1 MEGSLVGTTHDG
13 GDMFRNVRV
22 YWLAFIAY
30 WGILLFGYDTGIAG
44 GVVGNLYFEET
55 FGIANSTGSI
65 DTKKSDNVSS
75 NVVSVLQ
82 AGAFFGAL
90 ISAPIS
96 GKFGRK
102 WPLFAYTLIFA
113 IGAILTI
120 VPSGSDPG
128 RGLGEIYA
136 GRVISGFGVGA
147 ITAVSPAFVSE
158 CSPKDI
164 RGRITGLF
172 QVMVALG
179 IMISYFINL
188 GVGLHIHNDARIW
201 RIPFG
206 LQLVPAGLMALGLLT
221 IKESP
226 RFLASVGRNNEALS
240 NLAYLRRSSPH
251 SESVILEMAEIEA
264 AIQEENEARK
274 SLRWREA
281 FLGKGNAIR
290 FVIAFMIFLLQQ
302 WSGQNSVTYYAPQI
316 FASIGYTGTKNSLLA
331 SGILGSTV
339 FFLACIL
346 TDCTHSASPSYTP
359 FWFPGVVKVVTVS
372 IFVAFGVERYGRKR
386 FLLISSLGMGILF
399 FIIGAL
405 LKTHPSPVSN
415 ANDAPPSPSR
425 ASQAMAAMLYLEGVC
440 YVIGW
445 GPLPWIYVS
454 EIFPTRTRHYGLSLA
469 SASQWLWNF
478 VISKQTPIMKTEL
491 GYKLFLMFASLNIGA
506 LAVFSILI
514 PETKGRS
521 LEEMDIV
528 LLRIF
533 GAVDEQ
539 QRQNDIMA
547 HTLSGCL
554 QYQSFSNSL
563 LSSAQSTTTARKTDG
578 VFPRIYLPR
587 R

>member
-226 RFLASVGRNNEALS
+226 RFLASVGSNNEALS

-290 FVIAFMIFLLQQ
+290 FVIAFMMFLLQQ

-331 SGILGSTV
+331 SGIL
-339 FFLACIL
+339 
-346 TDCTHSASPSYTP
+346 
-359 FWFPGVVKVVTVS
+359 GVVKVVTVS

-405 LKTHPSPVSN
+405 LKTHPPPASN

-521 LEEMDIV
+521 LEEMDI
-528 LLRIF
+528 IF

-547 HTLSGCL
+547 HTLMRNPQPQQERQTVS
-554 QYQSFSNSL
+554 SRESISL
-563 LSSAQSTTTARKTDG
+563 GDK
-578 VFPRIYLPR
+578 V
-587 R
+587 

>member
-1 MEGSLVGTTHDG
+1 MGSVVKSERVGL
-13 GDMFRNVRV
+13 FQNVRV

-55 FGIANSTGSI
+55 FGIANSTGTI
-65 DTKKSDNVSS
+65 NTKKSDDVSS

-90 ISAPIS
+90 VSAPVS
-96 GKFGRK
+96 AKFGRK
-102 WPLFAYTLIFA
+102 WPLFIYTLIFA

-120 VPSGSDPG
+120 VPSGSNPG

-136 GRVISGFGVGA
+136 GRVISGFGIGA

-158 CSPKDI
+158 CSPKEV

-172 QVMVALG
+172 QVMVASG

-188 GVGLHIHNDARIW
+188 GVGLHVKNNPKIW

-206 LQLVPAGLMALGLLT
+206 LQLVPAGMMALGLLT
-221 IKESP
+221 VKESP
-226 RFLASVGRNNEALS
+226 RYLASVGRNEEAIN
-240 NLAYLRRSSPH
+240 NLAYLRRSPAD
-251 SESVILEMAEIEA
+251 SESVVLEMAEIEA
-264 AIQEENEARK
+264 AIQEERLARV
-274 SLRWREA
+274 SLGWREA
-281 FLGKGNAIR
+281 FFGKGNAIR
-290 FVIAFMIFLLQQ
+290 FLIAFMIFLLQQ

-331 SGILGSTV
+331 SGVLGAEFSSFRILD
-339 FFLACIL
+339 IL
-346 TDCTHSASPSYTP
+346 LTCRSL
-359 FWFPGVVKVVTVS
+359 GVVKVVTVS
-372 IFVAFGVERYGRKR
+372 TFVAFGVERFGRKR
-386 FLLISSLGMGILF
+386 FLFISSMGMGILF

-405 LKTHPSPVSN
+405 LKTHPPPAAS
-415 ANDAPPSPSR
+415 ANDAPSSPSR

-454 EIFPTRTRHYGLSLA
+454 EIFPTRTRHYGLALA

-491 GYKLFLMFASLNIGA
+491 GYKLFLMFASVNIGA
-506 LAVFSILI
+506 LAVFSLLI
-514 PETKGRS
+514 PETKGKS
-521 LEEMDIV
+521 LEEMDI
-528 LLRIF
+528 F
-533 GAVDEQ
+533 GAVDVE
-539 QRQNDIMA
+539 QRQKDIMVQ
-547 HTLSGCL
+547 TLIHK
-554 QYQSFSNSL
+554 QPHRQSPSTRNSI
-563 LSSAQSTTTARKTDG
+563 SSDNK
-578 VFPRIYLPR
+578 V
-587 R
+587 

>member
-1 MEGSLVGTTHDG
+1 MEGSLVRTTHDSR
-13 GDMFRNVRV
+13 DMFRNVRV

-331 SGILGSTV
+331 SGILG
-339 FFLACIL
+339 
-346 TDCTHSASPSYTP
+346 
-359 FWFPGVVKVVTVS
+359 VVKVVTVS

-405 LKTHPSPVSN
+405 LKTHPPPASN

-506 LAVFSILI
+506 LAVFSMGYPIEQYKYLSKRDRI
-514 PETKGRS
+514 EINGLTKHF
-521 LEEMDIV
+521 V
-528 LLRIF
+528 
-533 GAVDEQ
+533 V
-539 QRQNDIMA
+539 
-547 HTLSGCL
+547 
-554 QYQSFSNSL
+554 
-563 LSSAQSTTTARKTDG
+563 
-578 VFPRIYLPR
+578 
-587 R
+587 

>member
-13 GDMFRNVRV
+13 GDMLRNVRV

-30 WGILLFGYDTGIAG
+30 WGILLFGYDTG

-96 GKFGRK
+96 AKFGRK

-136 GRVISGFGVGA
+136 GRVISGFGVGS

-274 SLRWREA
+274 SLGWREA

-331 SGILGSTV
+331 SGILG
-339 FFLACIL
+339 
-346 TDCTHSASPSYTP
+346 
-359 FWFPGVVKVVTVS
+359 VVKVVTVS

-405 LKTHPSPVSN
+405 LKTHPPPASN

-521 LEEMDIV
+521 LEEMDI
-528 LLRIF
+528 F

-554 QYQSFSNSL
+554 RYQSFSNSL

>member
-1 MEGSLVGTTHDG
+1 MGSVVRSERVGL
-13 GDMFRNVRV
+13 FQNIRV

-55 FGIANSTGSI
+55 FGIANSTGTI
-65 DTKKSDNVSS
+65 NTKKSDDVSS

-90 ISAPIS
+90 VSAPVS
-96 GKFGRK
+96 ARFGRK
-102 WPLFAYTLIFA
+102 WPLFIYTLIFA

-120 VPSGSDPG
+120 VPSGSNPE

-136 GRVISGFGVGA
+136 GRVISGFGIGA

-158 CSPKDI
+158 CFPKEV

-172 QVMVALG
+172 QVMVASG

-188 GVGLHIHNDARIW
+188 GVGLHVKNNPKIW

-206 LQLVPAGLMALGLLT
+206 LQLVPAGMMALGLLT

-226 RFLASVGRNNEALS
+226 RYLASIGRNEEAID
-240 NLAYLRRSSPH
+240 NLAYLRRSPAD
-251 SESVILEMAEIEA
+251 SESVALEMAEIQA
-264 AIQEENEARK
+264 AIQEERLARV
-274 SLRWREA
+274 SLGWREA
-281 FLGKGNAIR
+281 FFGKGNAIR
-290 FVIAFMIFLLQQ
+290 FLIAFMIFLLQQ

-331 SGILGSTV
+331 SGILG
-339 FFLACIL
+339 
-346 TDCTHSASPSYTP
+346 
-359 FWFPGVVKVVTVS
+359 VVKVVTVS
-372 IFVAFGVERYGRKR
+372 TFVAFGVERFGRKR
-386 FLLISSLGMGILF
+386 FLFISSMGMGILF

-405 LKTHPSPVSN
+405 LKTHPPPAAS
-415 ANDAPPSPSR
+415 ANDAPSSPSR

-454 EIFPTRTRHYGLSLA
+454 EIFPTRTRHYGLALA

-491 GYKLFLMFASLNIGA
+491 GYKLFLMFASVNIGA
-506 LAVFSILI
+506 LAVFSLLI
-514 PETKGRS
+514 PETKGKS
-521 LEEMDIV
+521 LEEMDI
-528 LLRIF
+528 F
-533 GAVDEQ
+533 GAVDVE
-539 QRQNDIMA
+539 QRQKDIMA
-547 HTLSGCL
+547 QTLIHKQPQRQFPSTR
-554 QYQSFSNSL
+554 NSI
-563 LSSAQSTTTARKTDG
+563 SSDNK
-578 VFPRIYLPR
+578 V
-587 R
+587 